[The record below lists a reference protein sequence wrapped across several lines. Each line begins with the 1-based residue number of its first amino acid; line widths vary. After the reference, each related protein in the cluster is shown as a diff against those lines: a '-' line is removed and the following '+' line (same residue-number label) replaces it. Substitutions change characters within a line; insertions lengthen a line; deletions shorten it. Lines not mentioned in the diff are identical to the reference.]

1 MRASSFF
8 LLFVLCAFV
17 FTGCTTEEPKVES
30 PAPTQVAGIPEGKMP
45 DDDVHRGLQAHS
57 ASEPSAK
64 LATLKTAQ
72 GQAKATFQKNP
83 KDAKAKTAYIDA
95 TVKLGTATMN
105 AAELPPREKY

>member
-1 MRASSFF
+1 MRAPSLF
-8 LLFVLCAFV
+8 LLFVLSAFL
-17 FTGCTTEEPKVES
+17 FAGCTAEDPKVES
-30 PAPTQVAGIPEGKMP
+30 PTPVAGIPEGKMP
-45 DDDVHRGLQAHS
+45 DDDVHRGLQPPS

-64 LATLKTAQ
+64 LASLKTAQ